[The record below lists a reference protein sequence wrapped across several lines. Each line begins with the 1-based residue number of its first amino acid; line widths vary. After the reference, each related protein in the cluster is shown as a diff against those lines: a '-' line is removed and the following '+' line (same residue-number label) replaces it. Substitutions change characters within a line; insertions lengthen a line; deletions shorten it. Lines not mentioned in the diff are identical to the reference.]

1 MTTKPVTKV
10 LLESLSISKIV
21 TVITNR
27 DYLTK
32 IAKELENS
40 IQKDLNTLTYLREH
54 FENNTKMTKP
64 MVQLAAQ
71 HKPLIESLLNGL
83 FNDSAS
89 EAFALKAK
97 RYDAL
102 SLLILK
108 VQELED
114 QEPKVE
120 GI

>member
-1 MTTKPVTKV
+1 MTTKPITKV
-10 LLESLSISKIV
+10 LLESLSISKIG
-21 TVITNR
+21 
-27 DYLTK
+27 
-32 IAKELENS
+32 KELENS

-64 MVQLAAQ
+64 MIQLAAQ

>member
-1 MTTKPVTKV
+1 M
-10 LLESLSISKIV
+10 
-21 TVITNR
+21 
-27 DYLTK
+27 
-32 IAKELENS
+32 
-40 IQKDLNTLTYLREH
+40 
-54 FENNTKMTKP
+54 
-64 MVQLAAQ
+64 AAQ
-71 HKPLIESLLNGL
+71 HKPLIETLLNGL
-83 FNDSAS
+83 FNDSS
-89 EAFALKAK
+89 NEAFALKAK

>member
-21 TVITNR
+21 TIITSR
-27 DYLTK
+27 DYLIK
-32 IAKELENS
+32 IGKELEII
-40 IQKDLNTLTYLREH
+40 IQTELNTLTYLREH

-64 MVQLAAQ
+64 MAQLAAQ

-89 EAFALKAK
+89 DAFALKAK

>member
-10 LLESLSISKIV
+10 LLESLSISKIG
-21 TVITNR
+21 
-27 DYLTK
+27 
-32 IAKELENS
+32 KELENS